1 MIFDLFSLEA
11 QESLTLTPITALTP
25 QLPPPRPPAVAQT
38 GAVVV
43 PFDEVQRRAHEG
55 LHRRVLPDAEA
66 IDRFFRQPGRADGR
80 PDRSASA
87 EQRTR
92 PQGERLRKRF
102 RGRRGSDRPFRDPYE
117 VLHSTPFLAQFVAQ
131 EVVPRSP
138 RHEPYFADD
147 SVAAYEATRA
157 RTAVFFG
164 PDIPFELSA

>member
-1 MIFDLFSLEA
+1 MA
-11 QESLTLTPITALTP
+11 PIAALTP
-25 QLPPPRPPAVAQT
+25 QLPPPRPPAVVST

-55 LHRRVLPDAEA
+55 LHRRVLPDSET
-66 IDRFFRQPGRADGR
+66 IDRFFRQAGRADER
-80 PDRSASA
+80 PKRSASA
-87 EQRTR
+87 DERVR
-92 PQGERLRKRF
+92 PRGEPLRNRF
-102 RGRRGSDRPFRDPYE
+102 RGRRGSDRPFRDPNE

-157 RTAVFFG
+157 RTAIFFG
-164 PDIPFELSA
+164 PDFPLELSA